1 MSVPRSE
8 FTFSASEYNRFTR
21 SPSTF
26 SCNQSDTLDA
36 SNSQSPSVPRSPPR
50 TDQPPVFQFEGLN
63 IANQPSVFR
72 FGAPSIGN
80 QSRFTTPSIFQRD
93 ESLLTPTRSTSTYAD
108 QHNASPSPIPSR
120 VANPHIRQTE
130 ESSIG
135 SGFSMFSNLHE
146 QSVDS
151 LASETHTESMEIP
164 RASPEILPRSDRS
177 VSIVPRESGNIN
189 RGGIREESLPRVPI
203 YDARLQD
210 QVKEVKSKLASL
222 ATSIGSSALV
232 HDQSSSLHSHYKK
245 LKKASKFEYPVI
257 RTVGFIGDSG
267 VGKSSLINS
276 LLDQRGLS
284 RSSSDGA
291 ACTCVVT
298 EFRHTDDTHTGPYT
312 VDAEFMS
319 TGEMKGL
326 LEELLLSFRQ
336 WFVPS
341 ARQEIGSGAEREEC
355 QGAAERAWETF
366 RSLFKSQPGL
376 TIGFLSD
383 DNHGADETILRELER
398 WAYAGLTH
406 RPGGAQALDYSATA
420 SDVSDCQELLDMLTA
435 DNQGNER
442 PALWPFIK
450 IIRVYLSSPV
460 LRTGLV
466 LADLPGFRDMNF
478 ARVRATERY
487 LKHKCDEVFIVADI
501 SRVHTDHSVHDIMKR
516 CKPDQP
522 RRIVC
527 TRSEDVSAEEAARP
541 RDQNGRR
548 VKQMDR
554 DLEIIRNNIEE
565 IEVALENEDRRG
577 NSELALRES
586 RLRDRERTLT
596 FEITKYLI
604 TQRNNKISQG
614 LLEEHVGIK
623 VFCVSNPLYTKWRAS
638 RTHQAEEYV
647 NLSGI
652 LELRRY
658 CQLVPAE
665 AQLLATRAFFDHEVH
680 GLLLSLRQWVLAG
693 ADSVTAERATAL
705 RGLIGNVEKAL
716 VRDTTSPQAY
726 VARIQDELKIR
737 YNTLINDFARS
748 HRGEW
753 KNRGIETSEEW
764 ASWHHSTYKVYCAHY
779 GTYSTEKEPN
789 RCWNDELMQPIR
801 VQLDPQWEILF
812 EWLESQIDSSA
823 WDISALFQRTFSEI
837 RDCIQLAPLALQ
849 NLLRSMLSRKDHIN
863 HHIEVSIREF
873 LMQTELLK
881 TDMLYGHASSYISD
895 LMRPAYVLCIRESGA
910 GSDRR
915 RKNIMYD
922 HLDRSNIFH
931 DLSRV
936 TLREY
941 KKILLASFKTLQDNL
956 NEEIVNITR
965 DLHSVVTEAGQLH
978 EAQREPELAR
988 ELKLDVE
995 DAMRILA
1002 NAQDVMGIVV
1012 DEFAARSS
1020 I

>member
-1 MSVPRSE
+1 
-8 FTFSASEYNRFTR
+8 
-21 SPSTF
+21 ST
-26 SCNQSDTLDA
+26 
-36 SNSQSPSVPRSPPR
+36 SVPRSPPR
-50 TDQPPVFQFEGLN
+50 ADQPPVFQFEGLN
-63 IANQPSVFR
+63 IANQSSVFQ
-72 FGAPSIGN
+72 FGAPSIAN
-80 QSRFTTPSIFQRD
+80 QSRFITPAISQHD

-108 QHNASPSPIPSR
+108 QHNASPSPVPTR
-120 VANPHIRQTE
+120 VANPRISQARQTSMASGFTIFRNVNEHPVEPLGSERQTE
-130 ESSIG
+130 
-135 SGFSMFSNLHE
+135 N
-146 QSVDS
+146 
-151 LASETHTESMEIP
+151 TEMP
-164 RASPEILPRSDRS
+164 RAFSEGLPHSDRS
-177 VSIVPRESGNIN
+177 VSIVPRQPQNAN
-189 RGGIREESLPRVPI
+189 QRRIREESLPSVPI
-203 YDARLQD
+203 YDVRLQD

-222 ATSIGSSALV
+222 ATSIGSSALA
-232 HDQSSSLHSHYKK
+232 HDQSSSLHAHYEKV
-245 LKKASKFEYPVI
+245 KKASKFEYPEI

-298 EFRHTDDTHTGPYT
+298 EFRHIDETHTGPFT
-312 VDAEFMS
+312 IEAEFMS
-319 TGEMKGL
+319 TGEMKEL
-326 LEELLLSFRQ
+326 LEELLLSFRE

-341 ARQEIGSGAEREEC
+341 ARQEIESEAARQEC
-355 QGAAERAWETF
+355 QRAAERAWETF

-383 DNHGADETILRELER
+383 DQHGADETILHQLER

-406 RPGGAQALDYSATA
+406 RPGGAQAVDYSATA
-420 SDVSDCQELLDMLTA
+420 SDVLDCQDLLDILTA
-435 DNQGNER
+435 DHQGNEL

-487 LKHKCDEVFIVADI
+487 LKHKCDEVFIVANIIRASTED
-501 SRVHTDHSVHDIMKR
+501 SVHDIMKR

-527 TRSEDVSAEEAARP
+527 TRSEDVSAEESTRG
-541 RDQNGRR
+541 RDQSGRR
-548 VKQMDR
+548 VEQMNR
-554 DLEIIRNNIEE
+554 DLERIRDKIEE
-565 IEVALENEDRRG
+565 IEVARENEANRS

-586 RLRDRERTLT
+586 QLRDRERTLN
-596 FEITKYLI
+596 FEITQHLI
-604 TQRNNKISQG
+604 IQRNEKVSRE
-614 LLEEHVGIK
+614 LLEEHTDIR
-623 VFCVSNPLYTKWRAS
+623 VFCVSNTLYTKWRAS
-638 RTHQAEEYV
+638 RTHQAEAYV

-665 AQLLATRAFFDHEVH
+665 AQLLATRTFFDHEVH

-705 RGLIGNVEKAL
+705 RRLIGNVEKAL
-716 VRDTTSPQAY
+716 VRESTSPQAY
-726 VARIQDELKIR
+726 VTRIQDELKIR

-748 HRGEW
+748 YRGEW
-753 KNRGIETSEEW
+753 KNIGIETSEQW

-779 GTYSTEKEPN
+779 GTYSTDKEPN
-789 RCWNDELMQPIR
+789 RSWNDELMRPTR
-801 VQLDPQWEILF
+801 PQLNPQWEILL

-823 WDISALFQRTFSEI
+823 QDISDLFQRASREI
-837 RDCIQLAPLALQ
+837 
-849 NLLRSMLSRKDHIN
+849 N
-863 HHIEVSIREF
+863 
-873 LMQTELLK
+873 
-881 TDMLYGHASSYISD
+881 G
-895 LMRPAYVLCIRESGA
+895 G

-915 RKNIMYD
+915 RKNIMYN

-936 TLREY
+936 TLGEY
-941 KKILLASFKTLQDNL
+941 KKILVASFKNLQDRI

-965 DLHSVVTEAGQLH
+965 DLHAVVSEAGQLH

-995 DAMRILA
+995 DAMGILT
-1002 NAQDVMGIVV
+1002 NAQNVIGIVV
-1012 DEFAARSS
+1012 TEFAARPSS
-1020 I
+1020 